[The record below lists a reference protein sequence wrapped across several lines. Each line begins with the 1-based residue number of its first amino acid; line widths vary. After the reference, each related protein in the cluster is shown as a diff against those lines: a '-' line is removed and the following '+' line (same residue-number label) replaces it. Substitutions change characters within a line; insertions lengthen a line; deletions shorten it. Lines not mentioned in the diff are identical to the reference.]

1 MTTGA
6 TTGQAGLHAGPHATV
21 RDLER
26 ELRGEVHTSTLR
38 RALYSSD
45 ASNYRVTPQVVACP
59 LDEEDVVTAV
69 RIAARHGLP
78 VTPRG
83 GGTSIAG
90 NAVGPGLVLDVGRH
104 LNRIVSIDAEAR
116 TAVVQ
121 PGVVLTDLQK
131 AAAPHGL
138 RFGPDPSS
146 ASRCTLGGMIGNN
159 ACGPHGLAYGRT
171 ADNVR
176 RLRWL
181 LPDGRILDVV
191 PGRDTV
197 DRVPG
202 LEDFIQ
208 RHLGV
213 LRTELGRFDRQISGY
228 SLEHLLPENGRDLA
242 AALVGTEGTC
252 GVLLEAEVD
261 LVPRAPAPALAVIG
275 YPDMPAAA
283 DDVPHLL
290 PHRPLALEGLSGA
303 MVQVVRD
310 SPAGADVPE
319 LPAGGG
325 WLMVEVGGADEA
337 EAVAAAEAMVAD
349 AHGLEAVVLP
359 SGPEASRLWQIRADG
374 SGLAVRTA
382 TGAQAWPGWED
393 AAVPPEHLGDYLR
406 DLEGLME
413 DRGLSGLAYGHFGDG
428 CIHLRIDFPFAPETG
443 SDTASDTDSGAG
455 SDTAS
460 GTAAFREFMQAA
472 AQLVALYGGS
482 LAGEHGDGRARSELL
497 PVMYS
502 PEALA
507 AFAEFKAL
515 FDPAGLMNPGVLVDP
530 DPLDAALRRP
540 AATSQ
545 PAADGF
551 AFAHDGGSV
560 TDAVHR
566 CIGIAKCRADLREQG
581 TFMCPSYLATGDDR
595 DSTRGRARVL
605 QEMLNGSVVT
615 LGWDSPEVHEALD
628 LCLSCKACATDCPT
642 GVDMATYKSESLHRR
657 FAGRLRPLSHYTLG
671 RLPDWLRLAAPLAP
685 LVNAA
690 GRLPAVRRL
699 MMAAMGAD
707 PRRSLPRLPR
717 APFRWSAAA
726 GPGTAPDHDAGPS
739 PAAAGHPPEGESGR
753 PGAGVVPVEDAGR
766 AVVLWVDSFSDA
778 LSPQIP
784 ADALRVLADA
794 GCAVTVVGQSTG
806 QRACCGLTLIST
818 GQLTAAKE
826 RLRATVRI
834 LLPHV
839 RAGRAVVGL
848 EPSCT
853 ATLRSDLVELVPDE
867 PGAREVATAVRTMA
881 ELLGEQVS
889 AGRWTPPRVAG
900 SDAAMLAQ
908 PHCHQHAVMGYA
920 ADRDLLEAMGVDVA
934 LSNGCCGLAGTF
946 GMEQGHYEVSET
958 IARKGVLAQA
968 EAAPERAIL
977 ADGFSCRTQVADLA
991 GLQGRHLV
999 EVIAAALPSP
1009 GSRPQ

>member
-1 MTTGA
+1 MHVDTA
-6 TTGQAGLHAGPHATV
+6 V
-21 RDLER
+21 RSVTRDTLQDVVRQLER
-26 ELRGEVHTSTLR
+26 EVRGEVHTSPLR
-38 RALYSSD
+38 RSLYSSD
-45 ASNYRVTPQVVACP
+45 ASNYRVAPEVVVCP
-59 LDEEDVVTAV
+59 LDDADVIAAV
-69 RIAARHGLP
+69 RIAAGHGLP

-90 NAVGPGLVLDVGRH
+90 NAVGPGLVLDVGEH

-116 TAVVQ
+116 SAVVQ
-121 PGVVLTDLQK
+121 PGVILTDLQA
-131 AAAPHGL
+131 AAAPYGL

-181 LPDGRILDVV
+181 LPNGRILDVV
-191 PGRDTV
+191 PGQDGV
-197 DRVPG
+197 DQVPG
-202 LEDFIQ
+202 LEPFIQ
-208 RHLGV
+208 RHLET
-213 LRTELGRFDRQISGY
+213 LRTELGRFGRQISGY

-275 YPDMPAAA
+275 YPDMAAAA

-290 PHRPLALEGLSGA
+290 PHRPLALEGLSGE
-303 MVQVVRD
+303 MVDVVRR
-310 SPAGADVPE
+310 SPAGADVPD

-337 EAVAAAEAMVAD
+337 SAVAAAEAMVAE

-359 SGPEASRLWQIRADG
+359 SGPQASRLWQIRADG

-406 DLEGLME
+406 ELKTLM
-413 DRGLSGLAYGHFGDG
+413 DSRGLSGLAYGHFGDG
-428 CIHLRIDFPFAPETG
+428 CIHMRIDFPFDA
-443 SDTASDTDSGAG
+443 
-455 SDTAS
+455 
-460 GTAAFREFMQAA
+460 GTATGTAQLREFMEAA
-472 AQLVALYGGS
+472 AALVARYGGS
-482 LAGEHGDGRARSELL
+482 LSGEHGDGRARSELL

-502 PEALA
+502 PEALT

-515 FDPAGLMNPGVLVDP
+515 LDPAGLMNPGVLVDP
-530 DPLDAALRRP
+530 DPLDASLRRP
-540 AATSQ
+540 ASATEG
-545 PAADGF
+545 AADGF
-551 AFAHDGGSV
+551 AFAHDDGSV

-581 TFMCPSYLATGDDR
+581 TFMCPSFLATGDEK

-615 LGWDSPEVHEALD
+615 LGWESPEVHEALD
-628 LCLSCKACATDCPT
+628 LCLSCKACASDCPT

-657 FAGRLRPLSHYTLG
+657 FAGKVRPLSHYTLG
-671 RLPDWLRLAAPLAP
+671 RLPFWLRLAAPMAG

-690 GRLPAVRRL
+690 GRVPVVRRA
-699 MMAAMGAD
+699 MMTLMGAD
-707 PRRSLPRLPR
+707 PRRSLPPLPK
-717 APFRWSAAA
+717 APFRWSEAAA
-726 GPGTAPDHDAGPS
+726 KAGS
-739 PAAAGHPPEGESGR
+739 TPAD
-753 PGAGVVPVEDAGR
+753 DAGR
-766 AVVLWVDSFSDA
+766 APSGARHLPGRPVVLWVDSFSDA
-778 LSPQIP
+778 LSPEIP
-784 ADALRVLADA
+784 ADALQVLAAA
-794 GCAVTVVGQSTG
+794 GCVAEVVGQSAG
-806 QRACCGLTLIST
+806 EQACCGLTLIST
-818 GQLTAAKE
+818 GQLTAAKVK
-826 RLRATVRI
+826 LRKTVEI

-839 RAGRAVVGL
+839 RAGRTVVGL

-853 ATLRSDLVELVPDE
+853 ATLRSDLVELLPHE
-867 PGAREVATAVRTMA
+867 PGARQVADSVRTMA
-881 ELLGEQVS
+881 ELLTEQVS
-889 AGRWTPPRVAG
+889 AGDWMPPQVTAG
-900 SDAAMLAQ
+900 DAELLAQ

-920 ADRDLLEAMGVDVA
+920 ADRGLLESMGVDVE
-934 LSNGCCGLAGTF
+934 LSNGCCGLAGNF

-958 IARKGVLAQA
+958 IARKGILAKA
-968 EAAPERAIL
+968 EASPGKPIL

-991 GLQGRHLV
+991 GLEGRHLV
-999 EVIAAALPSP
+999 QVIAAALRTHRTS
-1009 GSRPQ
+1009 

>member
-1 MTTGA
+1 MPEPTAAA
-6 TTGQAGLHAGPHATV
+6 THPVEGPMHVDTAV
-21 RDLER
+21 RDLTPDLTQDTLRDVVRELER
-26 ELRGEVHTSTLR
+26 EVRGEVLTSSLR
-38 RALYSSD
+38 RSLYSSD
-45 ASNYRVTPQVVACP
+45 ASNYRVAPEVAVCP
-59 LDEEDVVTAV
+59 LDEADVITAV

-90 NAVGPGLVLDVGRH
+90 NAVGPGLVLDVGQH
-104 LNRIVSIDAEAR
+104 LNRIVSIDAAAR
-116 TAVVQ
+116 SAVVQ
-121 PGVVLTDLQK
+121 PGVILTDLQA

-181 LPDGRILDVV
+181 LPDGRILDVS
-191 PGRDTV
+191 PGQEAV

-202 LEDFIQ
+202 LESFIQ
-208 RHLGV
+208 RHLQL

-290 PHRPLALEGLSGA
+290 PHRPLALEGLSA
-303 MVQVVRD
+303 EMVEVVRR
-310 SPAGADVPE
+310 SPTGSGIPE

-337 EAVAAAEAMVAD
+337 EAVAAAEAMVA
-349 AHGLEAVVLP
+349 AANGLEAVVLP
-359 SGPEASRLWQIRADG
+359 AGPDASKLWQIRADG

-406 DLEGLME
+406 ELKTLM
-413 DRGLSGLAYGHFGDG
+413 DSRGLAGLAYGHFGDG
-428 CIHLRIDFPFAPETG
+428 CIHMRIDFPFA
-443 SDTASDTDSGAG
+443 A
-455 SDTAS
+455 
-460 GTAAFREFMQAA
+460 GTAEFRGFMEAA
-472 AQLVALYGGS
+472 AALVARYGGS
-482 LAGEHGDGRARSELL
+482 LSGEHGDGRARSELL
-497 PVMYS
+497 PAMYS

-507 AFAEFKAL
+507 VFTEFKAL
-515 FDPAGLMNPGVLVDP
+515 LDPAGLMNPGVLVDP
-530 DPLDAALRRP
+530 DPVDASQRRP
-540 AATSQ
+540 AAAAEG
-545 PAADGF
+545 AADGF
-551 AFAHDGGSV
+551 AFAHDDGSV

-566 CIGIAKCRADLREQG
+566 CVGIAKCRADLREQG
-581 TFMCPSYLATGDDR
+581 TFMCPSYLATGDEK

-615 LGWDSPEVHEALD
+615 LGWDAPEVHEALD

-642 GVDMATYKSESLHRR
+642 GVDMATYKSETLHRTYQ
-657 FAGRLRPLSHYTLG
+657 GKVRPLSHYTLG
-671 RLPDWLRLAAPLAP
+671 RLPGWLRLAAPLAP

-690 GRLPAVRRL
+690 GRVPAVRRA
-699 MMAAMGAD
+699 MMTLMGAD
-707 PRRSLPRLPR
+707 PRRSLPLLPK
-717 APFRWSAAA
+717 APFRWSEA
-726 GPGTAPDHDAGPS
+726 GVAPPAG
-739 PAAAGHPPEGESGR
+739 GGR
-753 PGAGVVPVEDAGR
+753 P
-766 AVVLWVDSFSDA
+766 VVLWVDSFSDA
-778 LSPQIP
+778 LSPEIP
-784 ADALRVLADA
+784 ADALTVLDAA
-794 GCAVTVVGQSTG
+794 GCEVQVVGQSAG
-806 QRACCGLTLIST
+806 EQACCGLTLIST
-818 GQLTAAKE
+818 GQLTAAKQK
-826 RLRATVRI
+826 LRRTVEI

-853 ATLRSDLVELVPDE
+853 AALRSDLVELLPE
-867 PGAREVATAVRTMA
+867 HPGAREVASAVRTVA
-881 ELLGEQVS
+881 ELLAELD
-889 AGRWTPPRVAG
+889 WTPPRVTAA
-900 SDAAMLAQ
+900 DAELLAQ

-920 ADRDLLEAMGVDVA
+920 ADRGLLESMGVDVE
-934 LSNGCCGLAGTF
+934 LSNGCCGLAGNF

-958 IARKGVLAQA
+958 IARQGILAAA
-968 EAAPERAIL
+968 ERSPDKPIL

-999 EVIAAALPSP
+999 QVIAAALRTP
-1009 GSRPQ
+1009 

>member
-1 MTTGA
+1 MHVDTA
-6 TTGQAGLHAGPHATV
+6 V
-21 RDLER
+21 RDSPRDVAHQAVRELER

-45 ASNYRVTPQVVACP
+45 ASNYRVIPEVVVCP
-59 LDEEDVVTAV
+59 LDEAEVVAAV

-90 NAVGPGLVLDVGRH
+90 NAVGPGLVLDVGKH
-104 LNRIVSIDAEAR
+104 LNRIVSIDAPAR
-116 TAVVQ
+116 SAVVQ
-121 PGVVLTDLQK
+121 PGVVLTDLQA

-191 PGRDTV
+191 KGQDTV

-202 LEDFIQ
+202 LEAFIQ
-208 RHLGV
+208 RHLEV

-283 DDVPHLL
+283 DDVPSLL
-290 PHRPLALEGLSGA
+290 PHRPLALEGLSGE
-303 MVQVVRD
+303 MVEVVRR
-310 SPAGADVPE
+310 SPGGDDVPQ

-325 WLMVEVGGADEA
+325 WLMVEVGGADTA
-337 EAVAAAEAMVAD
+337 EAVAAAEAMVRA

-359 SGPEASRLWQIRADG
+359 SGPEAARLWQIRADG

-382 TGAQAWPGWED
+382 TGAHAWPGWED
-393 AAVPPEHLGDYLR
+393 AAVPPEHLGSYLR
-406 DLEGLME
+406 DLKELMD

-428 CIHLRIDFPFAPETG
+428 CIHMRIDFPFASG
-443 SDTASDTDSGAG
+443 SSE
-455 SDTAS
+455 
-460 GTAAFREFMQAA
+460 FREFMEAA
-472 AQLVALYGGS
+472 AQLVARYGGS

-502 PEALA
+502 PQALT

-515 FDPAGLMNPGVLVDP
+515 LDPGGLMNPGVLVAP
-530 DPLDAALRRP
+530 DPIDAALRRP
-540 AATSQ
+540 ASAEQRAS
-545 PAADGF
+545 DGF
-551 AFAHDGGSV
+551 AFADDDGSV
-560 TDAVHR
+560 ADAVHR
-566 CIGIAKCRADLREQG
+566 CVGIGKCRADLREQG

-605 QEMLNGSVVT
+605 QEMLNGGVVT
-615 LGWDSPEVHEALD
+615 LGWESPEVHDALD
-628 LCLSCKACATDCPT
+628 LCLSCKACASDCPT
-642 GVDMATYKSESLHRR
+642 GVDMATYKSETLHRTYR
-657 FAGRLRPLSHYTLG
+657 GRVRPLAHYTLG
-671 RLPDWLRLAAPLAP
+671 RLPFWLRLAAPMAP

-690 GRLPAVRRL
+690 GRVPVLRRA
-699 MMAAMGAD
+699 MMALMGAD
-707 PRRSLPRLPR
+707 ARRSLPLLPR
-717 APFRWSAAA
+717 APFRWSSAARA
-726 GPGTAPDHDAGPS
+726 DLEHDDGRAPS
-739 PAAAGHPPEGESGR
+739 AAGHLPEDEAGHPRADVVPRAGR
-753 PGAGVVPVEDAGR
+753 P
-766 AVVLWVDSFSDA
+766 VVLWVDSFSDA
-778 LSPQIP
+778 LSPEIP
-784 ADALRVLADA
+784 ADALTVLDAA
-794 GCAVTVVGQSTG
+794 GCEVQVAGQSTG
-806 QRACCGLTLIST
+806 EQACCGLTLIST

-826 RLRATVRI
+826 KLRRTVEI

-839 RAGRAVVGL
+839 RAGRTVVGL

-853 ATLRSDLVELVPDE
+853 ATLRSDLVELLPE
-867 PGAREVATAVRTMA
+867 HPGAREVASAVRTVA
-881 ELLGEQVS
+881 ELLTELD
-889 AGRWTPPRVAG
+889 WTPPRVA
-900 SDAAMLAQ
+900 DADRRMLVQ
-908 PHCHQHAVMGYA
+908 PHCHHHAVMGYS
-920 ADRDLLEAMGVDVA
+920 ADEAILDAMGCDVET
-934 LSNGCCGLAGTF
+934 SNGCCGLAGNF
-946 GMEQGHYEVSET
+946 GMEQGHYEVSEK
-958 IARKGVLAQA
+958 IARQGILAKA
-968 EAAPERAIL
+968 EAAPERALL
-977 ADGFSCRTQVADLA
+977 ADGFSCRTQVKDLA
-991 GLQGRHLV
+991 GLDGRHLV
-999 EVIAAALPSP
+999 QVIAAALRRDRFE
-1009 GSRPQ
+1009 GRD